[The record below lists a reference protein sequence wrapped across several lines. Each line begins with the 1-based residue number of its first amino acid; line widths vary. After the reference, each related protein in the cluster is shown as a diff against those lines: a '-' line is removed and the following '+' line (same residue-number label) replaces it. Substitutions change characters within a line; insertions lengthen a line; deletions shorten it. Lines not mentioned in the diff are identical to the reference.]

1 MKIAFHG
8 ANAETFLPGFA
19 ELLDQRHDLILLSDQ
34 LTAPGEVEAFSSA
47 DVVIGVKYGSA
58 MPPLSARLY
67 QVPGAGYDGIDLAAL
82 PATVALCNVF
92 GHEVAIA
99 EYVMAALLSFHV
111 PLAQADAQLR
121 RGDWTY
127 WAGKPTGLR
136 SELSACTVGI
146 VGFGHIGKTLAAR
159 CAAFG
164 IEVHVAN
171 RSPVTDPGVRAHPL
185 HDIAGVARQVDYL
198 INTLPL
204 TDSTRGLIGAE
215 VLAVLPSHA
224 IVLNVGRGPVIEER
238 ALYDALA
245 SGRIGGA
252 VIDTWYVYPGPD
264 GSNPHPGTLPF
275 HDLPNLT
282 MTPHMSGWTHGT
294 ISRRRAEMA
303 ENVNRLARGDGL
315 FNRVR

>member
-1 MKIAFHG
+1 MKIVFHG
-8 ANAETFLPGFA
+8 ANAETFLPDFA
-19 ELLDQRHDLILLSDQ
+19 ELLDQRHDLILLSDS
-34 LTAPGEVEAFSSA
+34 LTAPGEAEAFSAA
-47 DVVIGVKYGSA
+47 DVVIGVKYAAGL
-58 MPPLSARLY
+58 PPLSARLY

-82 PATVALCNVF
+82 PATTTLCNVF
-92 GHEVAIA
+92 GHEGAIA

-111 PLAQADAQLR
+111 PLAEADAQLR

-136 SELSACTVGI
+136 TELSAQSVGI

-164 IEVHVAN
+164 MEVHVAN
-171 RSPVTDPGVRAHPL
+171 RSAVKAPGVTVHPL
-185 HDIAGVARQVDYL
+185 TGLVTMAGQVDYL

-204 TDSTRGLIGAE
+204 TETTRGLIGAN
-215 VLAVLPSHA
+215 VLEALPAHG
-224 IVLNVGRGPVIEER
+224 VVMNVGRGPVIDEQ

-245 SGRIGGA
+245 SHHIGGA

-264 GSNPHPGTLPF
+264 APNPHPAGLPF
-275 HDLPNLT
+275 HELPNVT

-294 ISRRRAEMA
+294 ISRRRAAMA
-303 ENVNRLARGDGL
+303 ENVNRLARGDDL
-315 FNRVR
+315 LNRVR

>member
-19 ELLDQRHDLILLSDQ
+19 DLLDTPQDLILLSDT
-34 LTAPGEVEAFSSA
+34 LAGPGEAEAFATA
-47 DVVIGVKYGSA
+47 DMVIGVKYAAG
-58 MPPLSARLY
+58 MPALSARLY

-82 PATVALCNVF
+82 PGATALCNVF

-121 RGDWTY
+121 QGDWSL

-136 SELSACTVGI
+136 TELSAQSVGI

-164 IEVHVAN
+164 MEVHVAN
-171 RSPVTDPGVRAHPL
+171 RSPVSAQGVTMHPL
-185 HDIAGVARQVDYL
+185 TGLAAMAGQVDYL

-215 VLAVLPSHA
+215 VLAALPAHG
-224 IVLNVGRGPVIEER
+224 VVMNVGRGPVIAEQ

-264 GSNPHPGTLPF
+264 APNPHPGTLPF
-275 HDLPNLT
+275 HELPNVTL
-282 MTPHMSGWTHGT
+282 TPHMSGWTHGT
-294 ISRRRAEMA
+294 IDRRRAVMA
-303 ENVNRLARGDGL
+303 ENANRLARGDEL
-315 FNRVR
+315 LNRVR

>member
-19 ELLDQRHDLILLSDQ
+19 ERLDQRHDLILLSDP
-34 LTAPGEVEAFSSA
+34 LTGPGEAEALSSA
-47 DVVIGVKYGSA
+47 DVVIGVKYAAG
-58 MPPLSARLY
+58 MPALTARLY

-82 PATVALCNVF
+82 PATTTLCNVF

-111 PLAQADAQLR
+111 PLAEADSQLR

-136 SELSACTVGI
+136 TELSAQSVGI

-164 IEVHVAN
+164 MEVHVAN
-171 RSPVTDPGVRAHPL
+171 RSAATAPGVTMHAL
-185 HDIAGVARQVDYL
+185 HDLGTMARQVDYL

-204 TDSTRGLIGAE
+204 TDTTRGLIGAD
-215 VLAVLPSHA
+215 VLEALPAHG
-224 IVLNVGRGPVIEER
+224 VVMNVGRGPVIEER

-245 SGRIGGA
+245 SRRIGGA
-252 VIDTWYVYPGPD
+252 VIDTWYVYPGPAAP
-264 GSNPHPGTLPF
+264 NPHPGTLPF
-275 HDLPNLT
+275 HDLPNVT

-294 ISRRRAEMA
+294 IDRRRADMA
-303 ENVNRLARGDGL
+303 ENVNRLARGDDL
-315 FNRVR
+315 LNRVR